1 MYIDF
6 KNSPQ
11 WSIVYPNSAAGMV
24 SRLCFTLVL
33 HVQTE
38 RYVRYGLNMMK
49 YTVNHCD
56 KSYSPILA
64 FLIGVSAFFL
74 SIAITIACM
83 IHLSAQTDTVSMA
96 SSYIAYGAICY
107 IPLFIQVGLPQ
118 GDVLKKAVPNLKIE
132 MHRREI
138 SKRSLVD

>member
-1 MYIDF
+1 
-6 KNSPQ
+6 
-11 WSIVYPNSAAGMV
+11 MV

-64 FLIGVSAFFL
+64 FLIGVCAFFL
-74 SIAITIACM
+74 SIMITIACM

-118 GDVLKKAVPNLKIE
+118 GDVLKKPCPNLKIE